1 MSQTTAHTRNQL
13 THERLA
19 GLLRAL
25 HPDPEQAAAEYEEIR
40 HAMATYFAFRGSTS
54 AQEDADEVMDRVAR
68 LLAEGREIFAANPR
82 SFFYAVARNVWRER
96 LAVPHRNVELEENV
110 LPRDQ
115 RPLTPQELMERD
127 YDGRQQERR
136 LACLQECL
144 GKLVPVER
152 ELIETYYEGSGRE
165 TIDNRLALT
174 RRLGIPLNALRS
186 RVFRIREK
194 LETCISKC
202 LCRKG

>member
-1 MSQTTAHTRNQL
+1 MSQSTTHIRNQL
-13 THERLA
+13 TRERLA
-19 GLLRAL
+19 GLLRTL

-40 HAMATYFAFRGSTS
+40 QTMATYFAFRGSTS
-54 AQEDADEVMDRVAR
+54 GQEDADEVMDRVAR

-110 LPRDQ
+110 LLGEH
-115 RPLTPQELMERD
+115 RPPTPQELMERE
-127 YDGRQQERR
+127 YDRRQQERR

-144 GKLVPVER
+144 SKLAPVER
-152 ELIETYYEGSGRE
+152 ELIEAYYEGSGRE

-174 RRLGIPLNALRS
+174 RRLGLPLNALRS

-194 LETCISKC
+194 LETCVSRC
-202 LCRKG
+202 AGRKG

>member
-1 MSQTTAHTRNQL
+1 MSQTTTHTRNQL
-13 THERLA
+13 TRERLT
-19 GLLRAL
+19 GLLHAL
-25 HPDPEQAAAEYEEIR
+25 HADPEQAAAEYEEIR
-40 HAMATYFAFRGSTS
+40 HAMATFFAFRGSTS

-82 SFFYAVARNVWRER
+82 SYFYSVARNVWRER
-96 LAVPHRNVELEENV
+96 LAMPQRNVKLEENL
-110 LPRDQ
+110 LPSDQ
-115 RPLTPQELMERD
+115 RPLTPQELMERE
-127 YDGRQQERR
+127 YDRRQQERR

-144 GKLVPVER
+144 KKLAPVER
-152 ELIETYYEGSGRE
+152 ELIKAYYEGSGRE

-202 LCRKG
+202 SCRKG